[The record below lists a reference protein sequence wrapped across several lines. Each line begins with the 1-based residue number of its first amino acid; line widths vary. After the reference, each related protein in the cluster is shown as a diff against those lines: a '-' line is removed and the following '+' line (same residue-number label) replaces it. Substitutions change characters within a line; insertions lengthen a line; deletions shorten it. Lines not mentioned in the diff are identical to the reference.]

1 MPIILADPP
10 PHKGFNYSRLDAES
24 RQFVQQQTGEIR
36 MLMKRTAQ
44 GIVEIGQKL
53 VEVKA
58 RLGHGHFGSWLTS
71 EFEWSWETANSYM
84 NVAKRMGQIPD
95 GHEFEAK
102 ALYLLASPSTPES
115 VREEALARAEAGE
128 PITLTTAKEIKKKHT
143 SSTAKSKSKVKL
155 EPEQTPVV
163 LTLPTPTPPL
173 PPSSPLEI
181 VAIRPPAQ
189 TSTAEIAKAEVTSR
203 VTAPQPPQI
212 VTPDSPGIWWQLS
225 GRHLL
230 YCGNPNSAEFLARAP
245 DDAKLLLAFPPMRG
259 WQPAVQASTRI
270 IIEQFLPQG
279 KSLDQLDES
288 LESIILFFSQL
299 EDLVVGCFLP
309 SLDIVSILNR
319 LSRRG
324 LWAEPDLRRC
334 HAIVSDW
341 KRSGLKAE
349 RLERREDFARI

>member
-36 MLMKRTAQ
+36 VLMKRTAQ

-71 EFEWSWETANSYM
+71 EFEWSWDTANSYM
-84 NVAKRMGQIPD
+84 NVAKRMAKITEGQ
-95 GHEFEAK
+95 EFEAK

-115 VREEALARAEAGE
+115 VRAEAIARAEAGE
-128 PITLTTAKEIKKKHT
+128 PITYTTAKEIKKKYT
-143 SSTAKSKSKVKL
+143 SSTAKSRSRPEL

-163 LTLPTPTPPL
+163 LLPPTPPTPL

-181 VAIRPPAQ
+181 VGIRTPAQ
-189 TSTAEIAKAEVTSR
+189 ASTPEISQAEVTSR
-203 VTAPQPPQI
+203 ITVPQPPQTVI
-212 VTPDSPGIWWQLS
+212 PESPGTWWQLS

-230 YCGNPNSAEFLARAP
+230 YCGDPNSIEFLGRVTE
-245 DDAKLLLAFPPMRG
+245 KIGLLLAFPSTPD
-259 WQPAVQASTRI
+259 WQPAVRARTRVI
-270 IIEQFLPQG
+270 VERFLPQG
-279 KSLDQLDES
+279 KSLEQLDEV
-288 LESIILFFSQL
+288 LEAAVLFYSNL
-299 EDLVVGCFLP
+299 EDLVVCCFLP
-309 SLDIVSILNR
+309 SPDLVSILNR
-319 LSRRG
+319 LDRRG
-324 LWAEPDLRRC
+324 LLAEPDARRC
-334 HAIVSDW
+334 HALVADW
-341 KRSGLKAE
+341 KRSGLKVE